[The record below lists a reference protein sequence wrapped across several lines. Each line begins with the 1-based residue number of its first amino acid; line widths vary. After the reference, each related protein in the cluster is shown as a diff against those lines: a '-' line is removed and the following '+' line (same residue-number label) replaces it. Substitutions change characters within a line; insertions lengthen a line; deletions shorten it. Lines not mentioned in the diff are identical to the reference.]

1 MNAIR
6 LAVSFFCLLAI
17 IITNNVQAER
27 YVVSMKGK
35 EAYLQAYGGMRIP
48 LSMMS
53 VGNKVRNFELMGVSA
68 KEVHGLKHL
77 DMFVVDSDEGI
88 ELLMASLPGV
98 LSIQEDVLFQG
109 IDPSWKVSDSDTD
122 IPPPVGAAQKAP
134 ALGELTWGQKALDL
148 EDAWTQTMGEGAKVL
163 VMDTGVD
170 KDHPEIRSS
179 FHLGKSFFNSFE
191 EPPLYEYFDENGH
204 GTHTAGTVVGDL
216 VGVAPKAMLWVAQVC
231 GASGA
236 CSPAG
241 MLQAINWAIEEKV
254 DVVNI
259 SIGGAYGSDLVS
271 QAYEKARENGILVV
285 AASGNNGK
293 NRIDYPAQF
302 TSVIAVGAIDESFK
316 RAEFSQY
323 GNDLDLVAPG
333 DNVKSS
339 FPGESVTITL
349 KVDAGE
355 GLSDEISN
363 ILAIGSNPSESIL
376 EADLIHVGLGK
387 EEEVT
392 DDVMGRIALVS
403 RGELTFA
410 DKVKNISGK
419 GAIGVIIYNNEP
431 GLVTPL
437 VSETEKIDLPI
448 IMVDQET
455 GVSLQEKLSQGNT
468 LRASMEGNL
477 GPSYIS
483 LSGTSMATPHVAGVL
498 VLMRSAFPEIT
509 RDAAKEIL
517 LNTSVSLLPGGEKA
531 TPLEYGAGIV
541 NAKNAVEEV
550 LKAKA
555 SQTELFQKAN

>member
-1 MNAIR
+1 MNAIH

-27 YVVSMKGK
+27 YIISMKGK

-77 DMFVVDSDEGI
+77 NMFVVDSDEGI
-88 ELLMASLPGV
+88 EQLIAGLPGV

-109 IDPSWKVSDSDTD
+109 IDPSWKVSDNEVLL
-122 IPPPVGAAQKAP
+122 PPVGATQRPP

-179 FHLGKSFFNSFE
+179 FHLGKSFFSGYGD
-191 EPPLYEYFDENGH
+191 PPPYEYFDENGH

-216 VGVAPKAMLWVAQVC
+216 VGVAPKAMLLVAQVC
-231 GASGA
+231 DSSGA

-241 MLQAINWAIEEKV
+241 MIRAINWAIEEKV

-259 SIGGAYGSDLVS
+259 SIGGIYGSDLAKK
-271 QAYEKARENGILVV
+271 AYAKAQENGVLVV

-302 TSVIAVGAIDESFK
+302 ASVISVGAINESFK

-333 DNVKSS
+333 NNVKSS
-339 FPGESVTITL
+339 FPGESVTITIR
-349 KVDAGE
+349 VDDGE

-363 ILAIGSNPSESIL
+363 TLAIGSNPLKSNW
-376 EADLIHVGLGK
+376 EADLVYVGLGK

-392 DDVMGRIALVS
+392 DDVMGQIALVS

-410 DKVKNISGK
+410 DKVKNIRGK

-431 GLVTPL
+431 GLITPF

-448 IMVDQET
+448 IMIDQEN

-468 LRASMEGNL
+468 LRVSMQGDL

-498 VLMRSAFPEIT
+498 VLMRSVFPEIT

-517 LNTSVSLLPGGEKA
+517 LNTAVSLLPGGEKA

-550 LKAKA
+550 LKAKV